1 MQCFSFS
8 SILKSDVNKRLFG
21 FSPHLSRSVTYYSFT
36 KMSLKRILLVLH
48 LLSSYKTDHMYLFQ
62 MPQEVYFLSTEKYR
76 PTLFG
81 LPLIVACSESS
92 TYLDLYKSVWAQV
105 SRLVSPLPPRDS
117 SQNHATDW

>member
-1 MQCFSFS
+1 LIEALKEFFS
-8 SILKSDVNKRLFG
+8 
-21 FSPHLSRSVTYYSFT
+21 HYS
-36 KMSLKRILLVLH
+36 L
-48 LLSSYKTDHMYLFQ
+48 Q

-81 LPLIVACSESS
+81 LPLIVACSEA
-92 TYLDLYKSVWAQV
+92 TTFLDLYKSVWAQV